1 MARLS
6 HRRVLGLSKLLAQR
20 QGAEFYRYVYVS
32 QASLDPCHLRFARS
46 AFVFHFPK
54 SLTLFMVKFAR
65 SQTLWLL
72 ASTLLLGS
80 VACSSRPSS
89 QQNSLVS
96 APASPAPARV
106 SSSAPVAA
114 PASPTPTVAQ
124 VDAYKLAEEKAN
136 SARNL
141 SQSALTE
148 DDWNLV
154 SSRWQQAIAALQSIP
169 PSSPYQ
175 AIAKTKRP
183 EFEKELAAARQRAKQ
198 AKANTSQAPLISSQA
213 QPLNVSSAV
222 IRSSPGAGTVY
233 RAPIKRRAGGTP
245 VIDVT
250 FNGNQTFDMIV
261 DTGASGTVITPSMA
275 QALGV
280 QVVGKTKVNTASQT
294 GVEVSLGYVH
304 SIAVGGAVVKE
315 VIVAIGSD
323 ALDVGL
329 LGHDFFDDFDV
340 TVKQDVVEFRR
351 R

>member
-1 MARLS
+1 
-6 HRRVLGLSKLLAQR
+6 
-20 QGAEFYRYVYVS
+20 
-32 QASLDPCHLRFARS
+32 
-46 AFVFHFPK
+46 
-54 SLTLFMVKFAR
+54 MVKFAR

-72 ASTLLLGS
+72 AGVLLLGS
-80 VACSSRPSS
+80 VACNGSQSR
-89 QQNSLVS
+89 QQTLLINT
-96 APASPAPARV
+96 
-106 SSSAPVAA
+106 
-114 PASPTPTVAQ
+114 PASPTPSSDAVSSRPPAPTSESAAQ
-124 VDAYKLAEEKAN
+124 APSEVDGYKLAVEKAN

-154 SSRWQQAIAALQSIP
+154 SSRWQQAIAAIQSIP
-169 PSSPYQ
+169 PGSPYQ

-198 AKANTSQAPLISSQA
+198 AKANTNQSPVIGGNSQPFS
-213 QPLNVSSAV
+213 VSSAV
-222 IRSSPGAGTVY
+222 TRSSPGAGTVY

-245 VIDVT
+245 IIDVT
-250 FNGNQTFDMIV
+250 FNSNQTFEMIV

-275 QALGV
+275 QSLGV
-280 QVVGKTKVNTASQT
+280 QVVGKTKVNTASQS
-294 GVEVSLGYVH
+294 GVEVALGYVN
-304 SIAVGGAVVKE
+304 SIAVGGAMVKE
-315 VIVAIGSD
+315 VIVAIGNN

>member
-1 MARLS
+1 
-6 HRRVLGLSKLLAQR
+6 
-20 QGAEFYRYVYVS
+20 
-32 QASLDPCHLRFARS
+32 
-46 AFVFHFPK
+46 
-54 SLTLFMVKFAR
+54 
-65 SQTLWLL
+65 
-72 ASTLLLGS
+72 
-80 VACSSRPSS
+80 
-89 QQNSLVS
+89 
-96 APASPAPARV
+96 
-106 SSSAPVAA
+106 
-114 PASPTPTVAQ
+114 

-154 SSRWQQAIAALQSIP
+154 SSRWQQAIAALQSVP

-175 AIAKTKRP
+175 AITKTKRL

-198 AKANTSQAPLISSQA
+198 AKTNTSQTPLISSNA

-222 IRSSPGAGTVY
+222 IRSSLGAGTVY

-245 VIDVT
+245 IIDVT
-250 FNGNQTFDMIV
+250 FNGNQTFEMIV

-294 GVEVSLGYVH
+294 GVEVPLGYIH
-304 SIAVGGAVVKE
+304 SIAVSGAVVKE